1 MINKRIIFS
10 LLYSDGFFFLS
21 RNFRLQKVGNVDW
34 IKNNYG
40 FGETCNFIDELIITF
55 VKRKPT
61 SQDYARYFDDINNLR
76 KKYLFP
82 LYLAA
87 G

>member
-55 VKRKPT
+55 VKEKTNFTR
-61 SQDYARYFDDINNLR
+61 LC
-76 KKYLFP
+76 
-82 LYLAA
+82 
-87 G
+87 